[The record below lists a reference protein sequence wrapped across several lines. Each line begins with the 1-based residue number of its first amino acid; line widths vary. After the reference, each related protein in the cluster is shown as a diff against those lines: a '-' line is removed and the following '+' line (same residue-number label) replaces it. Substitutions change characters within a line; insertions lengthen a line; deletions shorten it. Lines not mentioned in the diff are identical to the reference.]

1 MRRDR
6 MWLIAVPLVLVAG
19 GAWWWGSNATT
30 VEEQKNPS
38 VRSGDNVPMEIA
50 VFAGGCF
57 WCMEPPFEKLAGV
70 QEVVAGYAGG
80 KEVRPSYAQV
90 SAGET
95 GHVEAV
101 RIKYAPQQ
109 ISYEQLLAVY
119 WRQIDPT
126 DDAGQ
131 FVDHGQPYRPV
142 IFVTNER
149 QRQLATA
156 SKQRIE
162 ASKRFSTP
170 ITVPITDLD
179 IGAFYEAE
187 TYHQDYYK
195 KNPLRYAYYR
205 KRSGRDE
212 FLQQAWGKD
221 LDVEGSTRMERYKH
235 VDKAA
240 RLKELTPLQVE
251 VTQHEKTERAFANE
265 YYDHKQEGIYVDI
278 VSGEPLFSSTHKY
291 DSGTGWPSFTQP
303 LEPSN
308 LVYVEDRSWFAVRTE
323 VRSKYADSHLGHV
336 FDDGPP
342 PTGVRY
348 CMNSAALRF
357 VPKEALQAEGYGEY
371 AILFDKK

>member
-6 MWLIAVPLVLVAG
+6 MWFIAVPLVLIAC
-19 GAWWWGSNATT
+19 GAWWWGSNAT

-38 VRSGDNVPMEIA
+38 VHGVDNVPVEIA

-80 KEVRPSYAQV
+80 EEVRPSYAQV
-90 SAGET
+90 SAGKT

-101 RIKYAPQQ
+101 RIKYIPQH

-131 FVDHGQPYRPV
+131 FVDRGKPYRPV

-149 QRQLATA
+149 QRQLATS
-156 SKQRIE
+156 SKQRLE

-170 ITVPITDLD
+170 ITVPIIALN

-195 KNPLRYAYYR
+195 KNPIRYAYYR

-221 LDVEGSTRMERYKH
+221 LYVEGSARMERYKH
-235 VDKAA
+235 IDKVA

-265 YYDHKQEGIYVDI
+265 YHDHKQEGIYVDI

-291 DSGTGWPSFTQP
+291 DSGTGWPSFTQS

-308 LVYVEDRSWFAVRTE
+308 LVYVEDRSWFGVRTE

-336 FDDGPP
+336 FEDGPP

-357 VPKEALQAEGYGEY
+357 VPKASLETEGYGEY
-371 AILFDKK
+371 KILFDKK